1 MNHHGASPD
10 HAQGADVAAGHDGCP
25 DADEGSAANG
35 HLAAQMHPRGNVRV
49 RSDVIMMVGSAS
61 RIQDDV
67 STDRAPGL
75 IMAPAQIM
83 LPGPI
88 STSGATM
95 ALGWR
100 HHEAFCW
107 YSVSNRRWRVR
118 LSPIAT
124 MTASCAMVDTWSIV
138 PRTGRVRNSLAAPDY
153 HLSSQWAAQRHSA
166 RAPAVKCQQQPGRG
180 PCSDDE
186 HPAHLRL
193 SPINSSAVACPG
205 WLIPSHLST
214 FQAVS
219 ARIFRSSHND

>member
-100 HHEAFCW
+100 ATTKR
-107 YSVSNRRWRVR
+107 SAGTASQTDVGGAVVSNRHNDSIVRNGRYLVDRPQDRQGEKLFPCSAR
-118 LSPIAT
+118 LS
-124 MTASCAMVDTWSIV
+124 S
-138 PRTGRVRNSLAAPDY
+138 
-153 HLSSQWAAQRHSA
+153 
-166 RAPAVKCQQQPGRG
+166 K
-180 PCSDDE
+180 
-186 HPAHLRL
+186 
-193 SPINSSAVACPG
+193 
-205 WLIPSHLST
+205 
-214 FQAVS
+214 
-219 ARIFRSSHND
+219 